1 MTELGLRKGLLMF
14 LFSIFLVLL
23 LGAILHMGGGRER
36 ESKGRREREVFLPGT
51 FLSCL

>member
-14 LFSIFLVLL
+14 LFSVFLVLL

-36 ESKGRREREVFLPGT
+36 VKEGERDVFLPGT